1 MFFAERSD
9 PGANLIADLT
19 HPFQPYLACTG
30 EFRGIVEG
38 PVQPASN
45 AGKNWTTFSFGFA
58 TDRHHKLKYLSGDP
72 NIEGTLRRV
81 LRYVD
86 FELPKRLHG

>member
-1 MFFAERSD
+1 
-9 PGANLIADLT
+9 
-19 HPFQPYLACTG
+19 
-30 EFRGIVEG
+30 
-38 PVQPASN
+38 
-45 AGKNWTTFSFGFA
+45 
-58 TDRHHKLKYLSGDP
+58 LKYLSGDP